1 MFKINALYFLSLQ
14 AYEKQQLARDVFH
27 AFRNMAQALRFARYK
42 TGPQPYAACR
52 VTNALLGFQTLFIQ

>member
-1 MFKINALYFLSLQ
+1 MPCIFCLFKLMKNNNLRETFFMPS
-14 AYEKQQLARDVFH
+14 D
-27 AFRNMAQALRFARYK
+27 NMAQALRFARYK